1 MFSNLYKRWKRILK
15 RYQKRI
21 GRLENSVLDDVHNF
35 KEVFE
40 RNYILEK
47 EIAERTLELNQANK
61 SILTLKHILS
71 TMNSS
76 EPLSEVL
83 NTIVNRLANDVGYVC
98 CMIFQINQI
107 GPFKGLKVRSIT
119 DNEYAKKVNDILGD
133 DIKNLEVCYDTKKNP
148 MAEAIQ
154 SSNIINLK
162 KFSILFDCAVQNIEN
177 KKLNALDNLLNKRSV
192 SILPIKVQ
200 DDNFGCL
207 VVVSVRNEITHTEK
221 NFLSLLAGQMEL
233 AVTIANLFEQ
243 IREQAITD
251 SLTGL
256 YNRRYFDQCL
266 VTEADRAIRLNQP
279 FSLIS
284 LDLDHLKFINDNYGH
299 PAGDAAIKRIG
310 EVLKMNA
317 RSIDIPSRFGG
328 EEFTVILPGIDTEGA
343 MVAAERLRIAIESS
357 PLPGVGSITT
367 SVGVATFLRHTDSI
381 GEILELVDQA
391 LYKAKR
397 NGRNQVQLASQK
409 EEMNWQVMALLTFV
423 DILTKQR
430 VPINKELADDL
441 IEKLKKAPNDQ
452 QDLQDFLYY
461 IVDSLTFTFEPAF
474 QRKDIQQKIEIAA
487 EMAKRLNMSR
497 GEKDCL
503 KLAILLNDVGKMM
516 IPEDILLKPGPLD
529 DEEKQRIIKHP
540 VSEAKEIL
548 KPLKPS
554 ACVVNIMESY
564 KECWD
569 GTGYPGELKGS
580 QIPLASRIIS
590 VIDAYFAMTSDRPYR
605 KAMAHELAIQLLK
618 EGANVKWDERLV
630 HMFVE
635 IVEKLK
641 NSVTTDKKI

>member
-1 MFSNLYKRWKRILK
+1 MFSNFYKRWKRIFN
-15 RYQKRI
+15 RYQRRI
-21 GRLENSVLDDVHNF
+21 GRLENSVMDDVHNF

-40 RNYILEK
+40 RNYVLEK

-83 NTIVNRLANDVGYVC
+83 KTIVNRLANDVGYVC
-98 CMIFQINQI
+98 CMIFQLNQT

-119 DNEYAKKVNDILGD
+119 DNEYAKKINEILGE
-133 DIKNLEVCYDTKKNP
+133 DIKNIEVCYDIKNNA
-148 MAEAIQ
+148 MVEAIND
-154 SSNIINLK
+154 SNIINIK
-162 KFSILFDCAVQNIEN
+162 KFSVLFDSAVQNIEE
-177 KKLNALDNLLNKRSV
+177 KKLQALDGLLNKRSI

-200 DDNFGCL
+200 DEDFGCL
-207 VVVSVRNEITHTEK
+207 VVVSVRSEITNTEK

-251 SLTGL
+251 GLTGL
-256 YNRRYFDQCL
+256 YNRRHFDQCL

-279 FSLIS
+279 FSVIS

-299 PAGDAAIKRIG
+299 AAGDAAIKRIG

-328 EEFTVILPGIDTEGA
+328 EEFTIILPGIDTEGA
-343 MVAAERLRIAIESS
+343 MVAAERLRIAIETS
-357 PLPGVGSITT
+357 PLPGVGTITT

-397 NGRNQVQLASQK
+397 NGRNQVQLASLK

-441 IEKLKKAPNDQ
+441 IEKLKKAPNDE

-461 IVDSLTFTFEPAF
+461 IVDSLTFTFEPAY
-474 QRKDIQQKIEIAA
+474 QRKDIQEKIEIAA

-497 GEKDCL
+497 GERDCL

-516 IPEDILLKPGPLD
+516 VPEDLLLKPGPLD
-529 DEEKQRIIKHP
+529 DEEKKRIIKDP
-540 VSEAKEIL
+540 VTAAKEIL
-548 KPLKPS
+548 EPLKPS

-605 KAMAHELAIQLLK
+605 KALAHEQAVQILK
-618 EGANVKWDERLV
+618 ESANIKWDERLV
-630 HMFVE
+630 FMFVE
-635 IVEKLK
+635 IMEKKK
-641 NSVTTDKKI
+641 NSVITDKK

>member
-1 MFSNLYKRWKRILK
+1 MFSNFYKRWKRILN

-21 GRLENSVLDDVHNF
+21 GRLENSVMDDVHNF

-40 RNYILEK
+40 RNYVLEK

-83 NTIVNRLANDVGYVC
+83 NTIANSLANDVGYVC
-98 CMIFQINQI
+98 CMIFQINQT
-107 GPFKGLKVRSIT
+107 GPFKGLKVRAIT
-119 DNEYAKKVNDILGD
+119 DNEYAKKINAILGTD
-133 DIKNLEVCYDTKKNP
+133 VNSIEVCYDPKINP
-148 MAEAIQ
+148 MAEAIN
-154 SSNIINLK
+154 SSTITNLK
-162 KFSILFDCAVQNIEN
+162 KFSILLDCSVKNIEE
-177 KKLNALDNLLNKRSV
+177 KRLKALDELLNKRSV

-200 DDNFGCL
+200 DDDFGCL
-207 VVVSVRNEITHTEK
+207 VVVSVRSEITNTEK

-251 SLTGL
+251 GLTGL
-256 YNRRYFDQCL
+256 YNRRHFDQCL
-266 VTEADRAIRLNQP
+266 LTEADRAARLNQP

-299 PAGDAAIKRIG
+299 TAGDAAIKRIG
-310 EVLKMNA
+310 EILKMNA

-328 EEFTVILPGIDTEGA
+328 EEFTIILPGIDTEGA
-343 MVAAERLRIAIESS
+343 MVAAERLRIAVESS
-357 PLPGVGSITT
+357 QLPEIGTITT

-381 GEILELVDQA
+381 SELLELVDQA

-409 EEMNWQVMALLTFV
+409 EEMNWQVTALLTFV

-430 VPINKELADDL
+430 VPINKELADEL
-441 IEKLKKAPNDQ
+441 IEKLKKAPNDK

-461 IVDSLTFTFEPAF
+461 IVDALTYTFEPVY
-474 QRKDIQQKIEIAA
+474 QRKDIQKKIDIAA
-487 EMAKRLNMSR
+487 EMAKRLNMAR
-497 GEKDCL
+497 GERDCL
-503 KLAILLNDVGKMM
+503 KLAILLNDVGKIMV
-516 IPEDILLKPGPLD
+516 PEDILLKPGPLD
-529 DEEKQRIIKHP
+529 DDEKRQIIKHP
-540 VSEAKEIL
+540 VIAAKEML

-554 ACVVNIMESY
+554 SCVVNIMESY

-590 VIDAYFAMTSDRPYR
+590 IIDAYYAMTSDRPYR
-605 KAMAHELAIQLLK
+605 KAMSHDEAIQLLK

-630 HMFVE
+630 NMFIE
-635 IVEKLK
+635 IVEKIK
-641 NSVTTDKKI
+641 NSVITDKK